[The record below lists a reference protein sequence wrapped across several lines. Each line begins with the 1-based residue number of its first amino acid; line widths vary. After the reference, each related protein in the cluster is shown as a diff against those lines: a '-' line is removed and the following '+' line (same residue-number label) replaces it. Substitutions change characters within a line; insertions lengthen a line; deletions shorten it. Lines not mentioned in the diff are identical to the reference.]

1 MVEKLEDGALGSL
14 AAVAHAA
21 VNEAVVIQQSA
32 AGAGNA
38 VDIAFDDGAR
48 LAEAWGSERGKKNT
62 GTVGFTFVATQNF
75 SAPTAMWRALI

>member
-1 MVEKLEDGALGSL
+1 VVEKLEDGALGSL

-32 AGAGNA
+32 ASAGNA

-48 LAEAWGSERGKKNT
+48 LAKA
-62 GTVGFTFVATQNF
+62 
-75 SAPTAMWRALI
+75 